1 VRSWSACSPDLA
13 DIGCSGADF
22 DDALPGD
29 GLPELQSLLE
39 AEHDGGGGF
48 ECAGSGASAGGDE
61 AGDAEAAGDGGWQQR
76 PRVCLHATRSGVLRN
91 TIELRADG

>member
-1 VRSWSACSPDLA
+1 MRSWSACSPDLA
-13 DIGCSGADF
+13 DIGCSGAHF

-48 ECAGSGASAGGDE
+48 ERAGNGASAGEHGGDE
-61 AGDAEAAGDGGWQQR
+61 AGDAGDDGWQR